1 MYNDFSNQH
10 YTFTKERNAMNLQ
23 KYFNRKDKNT
33 QDISDNWDKII
44 LPKLPKNLDEIAR
57 KEGAI
62 IRKRG
67 LRSATGLLKILFLY
81 ACCNLSFR
89 ILAAASCAL
98 GIADISD
105 TAWRKRFAKSVPFLR
120 GVLQSMLSTLIP
132 AAGASAFA
140 GVKNV
145 LLVDASTIRQEGAQ
159 QFQQRIHLC
168 YSLNENRMK
177 QVKVTDKHTAELL
190 SHFEFKPGDLVMAD
204 AGYGTARNYIYA
216 REQGAEAILR
226 ISPNNFCLYTA
237 DGEKIQLQ
245 DMLENAEKQH
255 AEWVDT
261 FGFCR
266 YGKKSAFVRVIANR
280 LPEGQAEKARK
291 RTKRRASKNQQ
302 KIRQGTL
309 LYAGWVI
316 FITSLGAEYSG
327 EEIVYLYKS
336 RWQVELLFKR
346 FKQNLS
352 ITTLKAGSAAY
363 AEAQVLLWLAIW
375 TAVERQAFL
384 AECHL
389 AEKEECAYSTY
400 TLSKISFLQ
409 ITEALRLSW
418 ALFID
423 LTDEKYA
430 RFITEKERHRMN
442 QNKEFHCAIL
452 PGLLA

>member
-1 MYNDFSNQH
+1 
-10 YTFTKERNAMNLQ
+10 
-23 KYFNRKDKNT
+23 
-33 QDISDNWDKII
+33 
-44 LPKLPKNLDEIAR
+44 
-57 KEGAI
+57 
-62 IRKRG
+62 
-67 LRSATGLLKILFLY
+67 
-81 ACCNLSFR
+81 
-89 ILAAASCAL
+89 
-98 GIADISD
+98 
-105 TAWRKRFAKSVPFLR
+105 
-120 GVLQSMLSTLIP
+120 
-132 AAGASAFA
+132 
-140 GVKNV
+140 
-145 LLVDASTIRQEGAQ
+145 
-159 QFQQRIHLC
+159 
-168 YSLNENRMK
+168 
-177 QVKVTDKHTAELL
+177 
-190 SHFEFKPGDLVMAD
+190 MAD

-316 FITSLGAEYSG
+316 FITPLGAEYSG

-400 TLSKISFLQ
+400 STYTLSKISFLQ

>member
-1 MYNDFSNQH
+1 
-10 YTFTKERNAMNLQ
+10 MNLQ

-145 LLVDASTIRQEGAQ
+145 LLVDAPTIRQEGAQ

-226 ISPNNFCLYTA
+226 ISLNNFCLYTA

-245 DMLENAEKQH
+245 DMLKNAEKQN

-280 LPEGQAEKARK
+280 LPEGQAEKAGHQKTSRK
-291 RTKRRASKNQQ
+291 SGRA
-302 KIRQGTL
+302 RCCTP
-309 LYAGWVI
+309 AGL
-316 FITSLGAEYSG
+316 SLSRPSG
-327 EEIVYLYKS
+327 
-336 RWQVELLFKR
+336 
-346 FKQNLS
+346 QN
-352 ITTLKAGSAAY
+352 
-363 AEAQVLLWLAIW
+363 
-375 TAVERQAFL
+375 TAVKRL
-384 AECHL
+384 
-389 AEKEECAYSTY
+389 Y
-400 TLSKISFLQ
+400 TFTKAAGRWSCSLNALSRTFPS
-409 ITEALRLSW
+409 R
-418 ALFID
+418 
-423 LTDEKYA
+423 
-430 RFITEKERHRMN
+430 R
-442 QNKEFHCAIL
+442 
-452 PGLLA
+452 